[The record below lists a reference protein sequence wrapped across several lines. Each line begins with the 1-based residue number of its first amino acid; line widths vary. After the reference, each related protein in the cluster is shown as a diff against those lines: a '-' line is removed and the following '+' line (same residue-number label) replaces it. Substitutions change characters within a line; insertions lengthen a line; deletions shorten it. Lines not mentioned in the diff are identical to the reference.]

1 MSLPRFHHAPID
13 VAPGSTLI
21 LEGSEARH
29 ATRVLRL
36 AAGDRAVVFDGAG
49 VAVLTEVVGGRGER
63 LELRVLEAHTASR
76 ELPIAITVAPAV
88 LKGDAM
94 DALIRDATMLGAT
107 AIAPIVTAR
116 TVVPARASASVT
128 VVERWRRVALASVK
142 QCGRSVLPAI
152 VAARPLDAALRDP
165 LWVDATRLILCE
177 PEVSRGAA
185 TGAVDPPALPGPVVV
200 LSGPEGGWT
209 PEEVALAIDLGWQPW
224 TCSPLT
230 LRAETAP
237 IVALG
242 IVGWMATRAGATRPR

>member
-13 VAPGSTLI
+13 PAPGSTLI
-21 LEGSEARH
+21 LDGTEARH

-36 AAGDRAVVFDGAG
+36 SAGDRAVAFDGAG
-49 VAVLTEVVGGRGER
+49 VAVLTEVVGARGER

-76 ELPIAITVAPAV
+76 ELPIAVTVAPAV

-94 DALIRDATMLGAT
+94 DGLIRDATMLGAI

-116 TVVPARASASVT
+116 TVVPARASASAP
-128 VVERWRRVALASVK
+128 VVERWRRVALASAK

-152 VAARPLDAALRDP
+152 AAARPLEAALRDAA
-165 LWVDATRLILCE
+165 WAGATRLILCE
-177 PEVSRGAA
+177 PDVAGGDAVRR
-185 TGAVDPPALPGPVVV
+185 VDPPALQGQVVV
-200 LSGPEGGWT
+200 VSGPEGGWT
-209 PEEVALAIDLGWQPW
+209 PEEAARAVDLGWQPW

-242 IVGWMATRAGATRPR
+242 IVGWMAAAVRRR

>member
-13 VAPGSTLI
+13 PAPGSALI
-21 LEGSEARH
+21 LDGPEARH
-29 ATRVLRL
+29 AMRVLRL

-49 VAVLTEVVGGRGER
+49 VAVLTEIVGGRGER
-63 LELRVLEAHTASR
+63 LEMRVLEPHTASR

-94 DALIRDATMLGAT
+94 DALIRDATMLGAI

-116 TVVPARASASVT
+116 TVVPARATASAT
-128 VVERWRRVALASVK
+128 VVERWRRVALASAK

-152 VAARPLDAALRDP
+152 APARPLDAALGDP
-165 LWVDATRLILCE
+165 TWAAAARIVLCE
-177 PEVSRGAA
+177 PDVDAGKSLPAAGA
-185 TGAVDPPALPGPVVV
+185 GPLVV

-209 PEEVALAIDLGWQPW
+209 PEEIARAAALGWRPW
-224 TCSPLT
+224 RCSPLV

-237 IVALG
+237 VVALS
-242 IVGWMATRAGATRPR
+242 ILAWELPR

>member
-13 VAPGSTLI
+13 PAPGSTLI
-21 LEGSEARH
+21 LDGPEARH

-36 AAGDRAVVFDGAG
+36 AAGDRAVAFDGAG
-49 VAVLTEVVGGRGER
+49 VAVLTEVIGGRGER

-76 ELPIAITVAPAV
+76 ELPIAITAAPAV

-94 DALIRDATMLGAT
+94 DALIRDATMLGAI
-107 AIAPIVTAR
+107 AIAPIVTTR
-116 TVVPARASASVT
+116 TVVPSRASASAT
-128 VVERWRRVALASVK
+128 VVERWRRVALASAK

-152 VAARPLDAALRDP
+152 AAARPLDAALRDP
-165 LWVDATRLILCE
+165 AWSGATRLMLCE
-177 PEVSRGAA
+177 PDVARGDAA
-185 TGAVDPPALPGPVVV
+185 GRADLGTVRGRVVV

-209 PEEVALAIDLGWQPW
+209 PEEVALAIDLGWRPW

-242 IVGWMATRAGATRPR
+242 IVGWMAAAAGPR

>member
-13 VAPGSTLI
+13 PRPGSSLI
-21 LEGSEARH
+21 LGGAEARH

-36 AAGDRAVVFDGAG
+36 VAGDRAVVFDGG
-49 VAVLTEVVGGRGER
+49 GLAVLAEVIGGRGER
-63 LELRVLEAHTASR
+63 VELRVLEPHISSR
-76 ELPIAITVAPAV
+76 ELPIAITIAPAV

-94 DALIRDATMLGAT
+94 DALIRDATMLGAC
-107 AIAPIVTAR
+107 ALAPIITAR
-116 TVVPARASASVT
+116 TVVPARASASAS
-128 VVERWRRVALASVK
+128 VVERWRRIALASVK

-152 VAARPLDAALRDP
+152 TAARPLDAALRDP
-165 LWVDATRLILCE
+165 AWADAARLVLCE
-177 PEVSRGAA
+177 PELLPGRAAA
-185 TGAVDPPALPGPVVV
+185 TLDPPAAHGRIVV

-209 PEEVALAIDLGWQPW
+209 PEEAALAVDLGWQPW

-242 IVGWMATRAGATRPR
+242 ILGWRAAAFREE

>member
-13 VAPGSTLI
+13 PAPGSALI
-21 LEGSEARH
+21 LDGPEARH
-29 ATRVLRL
+29 AMRVLRL

-49 VAVLTEVVGGRGER
+49 VAVLTEIVGGRGER
-63 LELRVLEAHTASR
+63 LEMRVLEPHTASR

-94 DALIRDATMLGAT
+94 DALIRDATMLGAI

-116 TVVPARASASVT
+116 TVVPARASAAST
-128 VVERWRRVALASVK
+128 VVERWRRVALASAK
-142 QCGRSVLPAI
+142 QCGRSVLPA
-152 VAARPLDAALRDP
+152 VAAARPFDAVLRDAA
-165 LWVDATRLILCE
+165 WADATRLILCE
-177 PEVSRGAA
+177 PEVARGDAD
-185 TGAVDPPALPGPVVV
+185 GAVDPPTLQGHVVV

-209 PEEVALAIDLGWQPW
+209 PEEVALALDLGWQPW

-242 IVGWMATRAGATRPR
+242 IMGWMTAAAGLR

>member
-13 VAPGSTLI
+13 LAPGSTLI
-21 LEGSEARH
+21 LDGPEARH

-116 TVVPARASASVT
+116 TVVPARASASAT

-152 VAARPLDAALRDP
+152 AAARPLDAALRDP
-165 LWVDATRLILCE
+165 AWADATRLILCE
-177 PEVSRGAA
+177 PEVVARRCRRRRGSADAA
-185 TGAVDPPALPGPVVV
+185 GARRRAVRPRGRLDAGGSGARHRPRLAAVDL
-200 LSGPEGGWT
+200 
-209 PEEVALAIDLGWQPW
+209 LAAHAARRDRADRRARDRGLDDRGRE
-224 TCSPLT
+224 
-230 LRAETAP
+230 LR
-237 IVALG
+237 
-242 IVGWMATRAGATRPR
+242 

>member
-21 LEGSEARH
+21 LDGPEARH
-29 ATRVLRL
+29 AMRVLRL
-36 AAGDRAVVFDGAG
+36 AAGDRAVAFDGAG
-49 VAVLTEVVGGRGER
+49 VAVLTEVVGARGER
-63 LELRVLEAHTASR
+63 LELRVLEPHIASR
-76 ELPIAITVAPAV
+76 ELSIAITVAPAV

-94 DALIRDATMLGAT
+94 DALIRDATMLGVI

-116 TVVPARASASVT
+116 TVVPARASASAT
-128 VVERWRRVALASVK
+128 VVERWRRVALASAK

-165 LWVDATRLILCE
+165 ASADATRLILCE
-177 PEVSRGAA
+177 PEVARGDAA
-185 TGAVDPPALPGPVVV
+185 GQVDPPTVPGRIVV

-209 PEEVALAIDLGWQPW
+209 PEEVALAVDLGWQPW

-242 IVGWMATRAGATRPR
+242 ILAWEARR

>member
-13 VAPGSTLI
+13 PAPGSTLI
-21 LEGSEARH
+21 LDGPEARH

-36 AAGDRAVVFDGAG
+36 SAGDRAVAFDGAG

-94 DALIRDATMLGAT
+94 DALIRDATMLGAV

-116 TVVPARASASVT
+116 TVVPARASASAT
-128 VVERWRRVALASVK
+128 VVERWRRVALASAK
-142 QCGRSVLPAI
+142 QCGRSVLPA
-152 VAARPLDAALRDP
+152 VTAARPLDAALRDAA
-165 LWVDATRLILCE
+165 WAGATRLILCE
-177 PEVSRGAA
+177 PEAARGDAA
-185 TGAVDPPALPGPVVV
+185 GQVDPSAVQGRAVV

-209 PEEVALAIDLGWQPW
+209 PEEVALAIALGWRPW

-242 IVGWMATRAGATRPR
+242 ILAWEARR